1 MSVQDA
7 FSHKEWSRIIK
18 SPIIPGFAVITADPG
33 GTIGATR

>member
-18 SPIIPGFAVITADPG
+18 SPKIPGFAVTTADPG
-33 GTIGATR
+33 GPVGATR